1 MRTRTKK
8 ILLALSIGALCLAL
22 ASFVVAAAGAVNDWW
37 VIASEGGPQSGGK
50 VELNATLGQPIIG
63 PSAGSRASLGAGYW
77 YGLELRVIGGVVTP
91 LGQRDFSS
99 LVEGGWAA
107 GWGWL
112 AVGLVIAAVGW
123 WRYHRK
129 KLIRR

>member
-50 VELNATLGQPIIG
+50 VALNATLGQPIIG

-77 YGLELRVIGGVVTP
+77 YGLELRVIGGVVN
-91 LGQRDFSS
+91 S

-112 AVGLVIAAVGW
+112 AAGLLIVAVGW
-123 WRYHRK
+123 WRYRRK
-129 KLIRR
+129 KLVRS